1 MERMRQL
8 ITDFPAQTQAA
19 WALLQAAQP
28 GSPLPGFQPAQALVL
43 GMGGS
48 GISGLVASRML
59 AATAPVPVVSSSDY
73 AIPGW
78 VGPQTLVVACSY
90 SGATEETL
98 SAVRQAADRGARIV
112 AVTSG
117 GTLGAWAAEEAWPV
131 LHIPGGQ
138 PPRSQF
144 GFAFYGVMHWLHAFG
159 LVPDALYREL
169 GEVPGH
175 LAYNQTSAEERAQ
188 EILEAMDD
196 RNILLYGDTAQEGLL
211 IRWRQQINENGKR
224 LCSHHVFPEMNHNE
238 LVGWEGAG
246 PDEVVLVLQ
255 FPEDHPR
262 TRIRME
268 ICMDIFQELGAD
280 VVIIEPDGPSPMLRF
295 FDLVHVGDWLSLLLA
310 EGSGVDPVDIRNID
324 RLKDALGQ
332 IPQ

>member
-1 MERMRQL
+1 MRQL
-8 ITDFPAQTQAA
+8 ITDFPGQTRAA
-19 WALLQAAQP
+19 WSLLQSAPTAFP
-28 GSPLPGFQPAQALVL
+28 WPDFQPAQALVL

-59 AATAPVPVVSSSDY
+59 AATAPVPVLSGSDY
-73 AIPGW
+73 GIPGW
-78 VGPQTLVVACSY
+78 VGPGTLVIACSY

-98 SAVRQAADRGARIV
+98 SAVRQAADRGARIAV
-112 AVTSG
+112 VTSG
-117 GTLGAWAAEEAWPV
+117 GTLGEWAAQHGWPA
-131 LHIPGGQ
+131 LRIPGGH

-144 GFAFYGVMHWLHAFG
+144 GFGFYGVMHWLHVAG
-159 LVPDALYREL
+159 LVPDKLYQGL
-169 GEVPGH
+169 GEVPAH
-175 LAYNQTSAEERAQ
+175 LAYNQTSAQERAA
-188 EILEAMDD
+188 EILEAIDG

-211 IRWRQQINENGKR
+211 IRWRQQINENGKL

-246 PDEVVLVLQ
+246 PDEVVLMLQ

-280 VVIIEPDGPSPMLRF
+280 VVVIEPDGEDEMQRF

-310 EGSGVDPVDIRNID
+310 EAAGVDPVDIRNID
-324 RLKDALGQ
+324 RLKNALAD
-332 IPQ
+332 IPE